1 MEKSSDNRAPQRGVG
16 TRVGILVGCL
26 LAGTVQASSHREA
39 PQITAMPRVDGT
51 HFYLFRSYEA
61 NREDFVTL
69 LANYLPLQ
77 DAYGGPN
84 YFDLEDDARYEI
96 HIDNNGDAKED
107 ITFRF
112 SFSDVA
118 ASLTVDAGGTMVP
131 VPLKNI
137 GPVGPGS
144 ADTSNVNA
152 RQTYTLRMVR
162 GDSRSGAG
170 DSVTDDDGQ
179 SVLRKPGDNIGNKY

>member
-1 MEKSSDNRAPQRGVG
+1 MEKSSENRATPRGVG
-16 TRVGILVGCL
+16 IGIGILVGCL

-51 HFYLFRSYEA
+51 DFYMFRSYET
-61 NREDFVTL
+61 NRQDFVTL

-84 YFDLEDDARYEI
+84 YFDLENDARYEI

-112 SFSDVA
+112 AFSDVSA
-118 ASLTVDAGGTMVP
+118 DLKVDAGGTMVP

-137 GPVGPGS
+137 GPVGPAS
-144 ADTSNVNA
+144 TDT
-152 RQTYTLRMVR
+152 
-162 GDSRSGAG
+162 
-170 DSVTDDDGQ
+170 
-179 SVLRKPGDNIGNKY
+179 